1 MTALWERLH
10 HDEKHRLSYPSEHV
24 VRWVAGLG
32 AGAGRRALDIGC
44 GHGRHMEVF
53 SRYWFVS
60 TGCDVA
66 LYNQSTH
73 FSYGAISSYGEMT
86 ALPYADESFDVAL
99 AFGVFYYGTHQD
111 HLQAIFEL
119 YRVLKP
125 GGKALVVTR
134 TFRDSRAKTGEWVD
148 VHTERMTDGDEAG
161 MLINFMCEEDID
173 VSYGMFSEVG
183 YELTETTRN
192 RRKWRD
198 SDWLIQVTK

>member
-1 MTALWERLH
+1 MTALWDQLNSDPRQKL
-10 HDEKHRLSYPSEHV
+10 RYPSEHV
-24 VRWVAGLG
+24 VRWLAGMPG
-32 AGAGRRALDIGC
+32 HYWEPGLDIGC
-44 GHGRHMEVF
+44 GYGRHMSVMDEFGYVPYGVDA
-53 SRYWFVS
+53 SPVS
-60 TGCDVA
+60 SWRRVIRGDMVA
-66 LYNQSTH
+66 LP
-73 FSYGAISSYGEMT
+73 F
-86 ALPYADESFDVAL
+86 PDDEFHVAL

-134 TFRDSRAKTGEWVD
+134 TFRDSRAKSGEWVD
-148 VHTERMTDGDEAG
+148 IHTERMTEGDEAG
-161 MLINFMCEEDID
+161 MLINFMAEEDID

-192 RRKWRD
+192 NRGWRD

>member
-1 MTALWERLH
+1 MTALWKDLYRH
-10 HDEKHRLSYPSEHV
+10 PRHRLRYPSEHV
-24 VRWVAGLG
+24 VRWLSSLAPWDGK
-32 AGAGRRALDIGC
+32 ALDIGC
-44 GHGRHMEVF
+44 GFGRHIDLMADYGFTVAG
-53 SRYWFVS
+53 V
-60 TGCDVA
+60 DVA
-66 LYNQSTH
+66 ANPTA
-73 FSYGAISSYGEMT
+73 SYEGDMRD
-86 ALPYADESFDVAL
+86 LPFDDETFDVGL

-148 VHTERMTDGDEAG
+148 IHTERMTGGDEAG

-173 VSYGMFSEVG
+173 VAYGMFSEVS

-192 RRKWRD
+192 GREWRD
-198 SDWLIQVTK
+198 SDWLISVTK